1 MHGASEVGEIF
12 SAHVIHVLAL
22 ERVVVD
28 SLSENSKANTLTV
41 LIIPR
46 MRSFSASTDAADYL
60 RESKSIFR

>member
-28 SLSENSKANTLTV
+28 SLSENSKSKYAYRL
-41 LIIPR
+41 
-46 MRSFSASTDAADYL
+46 DYT
-60 RESKSIFR
+60 